1 LHVAGR
7 ASRKSRL
14 SRRYGVA
21 QTQEAAPKRTGR
33 KTEKSTADVIQDIWQ
48 LTKDYAR
55 QETVDPLKA
64 LGRFVAMGLGG
75 AVLLGLGL
83 LFLSL
88 ALLRA
93 LQSETD
99 GTLDGYRSVV
109 PYLATLVFT
118 VVGAVLAARAIKRTR
133 KKESVS

>member
-1 LHVAGR
+1 M
-7 ASRKSRL
+7 
-14 SRRYGVA
+14 A